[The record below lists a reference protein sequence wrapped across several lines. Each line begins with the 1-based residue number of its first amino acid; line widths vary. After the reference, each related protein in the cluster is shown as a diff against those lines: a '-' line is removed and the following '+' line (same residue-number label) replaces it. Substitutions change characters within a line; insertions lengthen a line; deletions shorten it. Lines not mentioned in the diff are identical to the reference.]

1 MTEFDRVYKLTAIR
15 APEFIDGANFDASF
29 FEELETIT
37 EITDHRIQFKIEKH
51 LRKTPNQAEVTI
63 TNLAFP
69 SREAFV
75 DGPVKVRIE
84 AGYDATPRL
93 LFIGDL
99 RFASHEHTGT
109 EWLTMLQISDG
120 ARAYAH
126 ARVNRSYAK
135 GTPLTTIL
143 GDIAKGFGVPLP
155 PEINASADLRARLTT
170 GEVITGYASDELT
183 RLLAPFGFEWSFQ
196 DGRLQILRVDDV
208 VPGTV
213 RVIAPPPDGSMI
225 GEPTIDPPKIR
236 APSRAKKLGK
246 GTAPRV
252 PKMKVKHTL
261 FPELVPGEKIEIQS
275 RSLNG
280 TFRIDSLLHEGDNH
294 GGDWTTTIEGTAV

>member
-1 MTEFDRVYKLTAIR
+1 MSEFDRVYKLTAIR
-15 APEFIDGANFDASF
+15 APEVIDAEDFDASF

-84 AGYDATPRL
+84 AGYDTTPRL

-99 RFASHEHTGT
+99 RFASNEHTGT
-109 EWLTMLQISDG
+109 EWLTKLQIADG

-126 ARVNRSYAK
+126 ARVNRSYNK

-143 GDIAKGFGVPLP
+143 SDIAKAFGVPLP
-155 PEINASADLRARLTT
+155 PEINASADLRARIAT
-170 GEVITGYASDELT
+170 GEVVTGFASDELT
-183 RLLAPFGFEWSFQ
+183 RLLAPFGFDWSFQ
-196 DGRLQILRVDDV
+196 NGRLQILRVDDV
-208 VPGTV
+208 VASTV
-213 RVIAPPPDGSMI
+213 RVISQDDGMI
-225 GEPTIDPPKIR
+225 GAPTIDPPKIR
-236 APSRAKKLGK
+236 APTKAHRKGK
-246 GTAPRV
+246 GAAPRV
-252 PKMKVKHTL
+252 PKMRVKHTL

-280 TFRIDSLLHEGDNH
+280 TFRIESLLHEGDNH
-294 GGDWTTTIEGTAV
+294 GPDWTTTIEGTAV